1 MVAESVTNAAEVVG
15 TVTNA
20 VRSVAAGSSSGNVFV
35 EGITNMCGQIAD
47 CATTKEFIIGVLIG
61 LSIGYLAGA
70 WRGRWRN
77 IGSKP
82 KYKPTAPGVVEIYVG
97 NLSYETDEDQLRKE
111 FEKYGKVI
119 SSRIISN
126 HFNHKSKGFGFIEM
140 PNREEA
146 EAAIKALH
154 DAEIQGRRLRV
165 NEAKNKVF

>member
-1 MVAESVTNAAEVVG
+1 MIIGSALTDMAQQVAEY
-15 TVTNA
+15 
-20 VRSVAAGSSSGNVFV
+20 
-35 EGITNMCGQIAD
+35 
-47 CATTKEFIIGVLIG
+47 TTKPEFIVGVIAG
-61 LSIGYLAGA
+61 LCVGYLAGA
-70 WRGRWRN
+70 WRGRYRN

-140 PNREEA
+140 PNRDEA

-154 DAEIQGRRLRV
+154 DAEVQGRKLRV
-165 NEAKNKVF
+165 NEAKNKAF